1 MVQTCGRGLSV
12 FGGGKLGFAG
22 AAMLPVVAF
31 APDFPP
37 IAYQYL
43 AKVVNEYQDD
53 TGLDLPDPLAEVA
66 KF

>member
-1 MVQTCGRGLSV
+1 
-12 FGGGKLGFAG
+12 
-22 AAMLPVVAF
+22 MLPVVAF

-53 TGLDLPDPLAEVA
+53 TRLDLPDPLAEVA